1 MHAKI
6 ADMVSM
12 AFDHIY
18 FFVSREVQLHSQY
31 KSSYHALWSYVSE
44 LQFRIIF
51 LVCSVTVLAA
61 ILLYCRRLRRMSS
74 TSSLWQYNSSPV
86 LYNVDVIPSTDKIP
100 VRWPNEKK
108 LRRDF
113 EKSDMTIKM
122 FLCKERRRHF
132 VVFWLMWHQPESAS
146 DRMSAHAH
154 HPLVLGHANFV
165 PRSCD
170 PFVHHQGS
178 LTSRRIWKNKSYLIG
193 RKTYSSYANYFANYT
208 NCENVDLILTSH
220 LGTHQFYTT
229 VKEKVY
235 LNIISKKHATTT
247 FCQKFLLSCYWKSF
261 NPTF

>member
-1 MHAKI
+1 M
-6 ADMVSM
+6 
-12 AFDHIY
+12 
-18 FFVSREVQLHSQY
+18 
-31 KSSYHALWSYVSE
+31 SE

-122 FLCKERRRHF
+122 FLFKERRRHF
-132 VVFWLMWHQPESAS
+132 VVFWLMWQQPESAS

-154 HPLVLGHANFV
+154 HPLVLGHANLV

-178 LTSRRIWKNKSYLIG
+178 LTSRRI
-193 RKTYSSYANYFANYT
+193 RK
-208 NCENVDLILTSH
+208 
-220 LGTHQFYTT
+220 
-229 VKEKVY
+229 KK
-235 LNIISKKHATTT
+235 IISDWPKNVFFICKLL
-247 FCQKFLLSCYWKSF
+247 CQLYKLWVRWFDFDKSSGYT
-261 NPTF
+261 PILYDR

>member
-1 MHAKI
+1 MRAKI

-132 VVFWLMWHQPESAS
+132 FYFDWCGISQNQRQIVCLGMRTTLSSLVMPISFPEA
-146 DRMSAHAH
+146 A
-154 HPLVLGHANFV
+154 
-165 PRSCD
+165 
-170 PFVHHQGS
+170 
-178 LTSRRIWKNKSYLIG
+178 
-193 RKTYSSYANYFANYT
+193 
-208 NCENVDLILTSH
+208 ILLFITKDH
-220 LGTHQFYTT
+220 
-229 VKEKVY
+229 
-235 LNIISKKHATTT
+235 
-247 FCQKFLLSCYWKSF
+247 
-261 NPTF
+261 

>member
-1 MHAKI
+1 M
-6 ADMVSM
+6 
-12 AFDHIY
+12 
-18 FFVSREVQLHSQY
+18 
-31 KSSYHALWSYVSE
+31 SE

-74 TSSLWQYNSSPV
+74 TSSLWQYDSSPV

-132 VVFWLMWHQPESAS
+132 VVFWLMWQQPESAS

-154 HPLVLGHANFV
+154 HPLVLGHANLV

-178 LTSRRIWKNKSYLIG
+178 LTSRRI
-193 RKTYSSYANYFANYT
+193 RK
-208 NCENVDLILTSH
+208 
-220 LGTHQFYTT
+220 
-229 VKEKVY
+229 
-235 LNIISKKHATTT
+235 KKHIWLAEKRIHHMQITLPIIQTVST
-247 FCQKFLLSCYWKSF
+247 LIWFWQVIWVHTNFIRPLRKKFISI
-261 NPTF
+261 

>member
-1 MHAKI
+1 M
-6 ADMVSM
+6 
-12 AFDHIY
+12 
-18 FFVSREVQLHSQY
+18 
-31 KSSYHALWSYVSE
+31 SE

-122 FLCKERRRHF
+122 FLCKERRSHF

-146 DRMSAHAH
+146 DRMAALPH
-154 HPLVLGHANFV
+154 HPLVLGHANLV
-165 PRSCD
+165 PRRCD
-170 PFVHHQGS
+170 PFEESEKKIHIWLAEKRIHHIQITLLIIQTIVIRGDWLWKAANINDKNNSAAVYVGSTLKVHNPLFSVGK
-178 LTSRRIWKNKSYLIG
+178 LLRNKLMQ
-193 RKTYSSYANYFANYT
+193 R
-208 NCENVDLILTSH
+208 
-220 LGTHQFYTT
+220 FYWS
-229 VKEKVY
+229 
-235 LNIISKKHATTT
+235 IQSK
-247 FCQKFLLSCYWKSF
+247 W
-261 NPTF
+261 